1 MDITAYL
8 KQKKKSIDRR
18 LDELLPLESEFPP
31 IIHQAMRYSVFAGG
45 KRLRPILAIAACQ
58 AVGGEEMFALDA
70 GCALELIHT
79 YSLIHDDL
87 PALDND
93 DLRRGK
99 PSSHKV
105 FGEAVAILA
114 GDALLTMGFRLL
126 SQSLII
132 RPPYKQGL
140 RIIIEVSEAIGS
152 KGMIGG
158 QVMDLQSEGK
168 KVDLETISYIH
179 KSKAAAL
186 ITISAKLGGMLGN
199 ASEDKLKMLI
209 EYGRKVGLAFQI
221 IDDILDV
228 EGSDEKLGKIVGKDI
243 ESLKATYPGVIG
255 MSQSKKIASE
265 LIKEAID
272 ELKSL
277 GDPAL
282 PLAEVASFI
291 LIRQS

>member
-18 LDELLPLESEFPP
+18 LDELLPPESEFPP

-45 KRLRPILAIAACQ
+45 KRLRPILAITACQ

-99 PSSHKV
+99 PASHKV
-105 FGEAVAILA
+105 FGDGIAILA
-114 GDALLTMGFRLL
+114 GDALLTMGFKLL

-140 RIIIEVSEAIGS
+140 QIIIEVAEAVGS

-168 KVDLETISYIH
+168 KVDLKTISYIH

-199 ASEDKLKMLI
+199 ASEDKLKMLT

-255 MSQSKKIASE
+255 MAQSKKIASE

-272 ELKSL
+272 ELKPL
-277 GDPAL
+277 GNPAL
-282 PLAEVASFI
+282 PLAEVARFI